1 MYAAEAGI
9 GTFESSRCPG
19 SRRALGNEKNV
30 REKKRVEWKLE
41 GENNYFDDG
50 DVQAKVGKIYAIYK
64 KLLSHVL
71 SGRGSMQLNPRLH
84 LQDKLGAIIIDV
96 GTLPVEVNHLTM
108 ILLSFSMSTEN
119 ESLHQCYLHILLILL
134 SGIVTQDGP
143 KMDLAEKF
151 YCIYHR
157 HLDFNRYDANLESE
171 MNLLDPES
179 EQYLL
184 GDVCYEEDVK
194 VAAVITP
201 VPGGVG
207 PVAVSMLLSNTPDA
221 AMICG
226 SSTMPE
232 GPSMAPEEAR
242 NLPPP

>member
-41 GENNYFDDG
+41 GQNNYFDDG

-71 SGRGSMQLNPRLH
+71 SGRGSIQLNPRLR
-84 LQDKLGAIIIDV
+84 LQDKPGAIIIDV
-96 GTLPVEVNHLTM
+96 GTLPVERV
-108 ILLSFSMSTEN
+108 STDN
-119 ESLHQCYLHILLILL
+119 
-134 SGIVTQDGP
+134 
-143 KMDLAEKF
+143 
-151 YCIYHR
+151 
-157 HLDFNRYDANLESE
+157 
-171 MNLLDPES
+171 
-179 EQYLL
+179 LL

-221 AMICG
+221 AM
-226 SSTMPE
+226 
-232 GPSMAPEEAR
+232 
-242 NLPPP
+242 